1 MVNLSKIGMVKGK
14 QYETIVTTINL
25 NNVKNAAP
33 IGIICSGEDII
44 VCRIFKGSK
53 TLDNIL
59 STKKF
64 TINITHDAELFLL
77 STIGNLPKSY
87 FNDDNS
93 IKNVD
98 AYAKCEVINFKNAVK
113 QSDPI
118 KKKDEAIVIKSKVCE
133 LIINDNVKALNRGFG
148 YVIESLINFTRID
161 LVDDNEKQLFI
172 DKFIE
177 ANRVTTKV
185 GYEDDI
191 KAMVEV
197 KKELIK
203 KGFDL

>member
-1 MVNLSKIGMVKGK
+1 M
-14 QYETIVTTINL
+14 

-93 IKNVD
+93 IKNV
-98 AYAKCEVINFKNAVK
+98 AKFISTNDNKLRT
-113 QSDPI
+113 
-118 KKKDEAIVIKSKVCE
+118 IVII
-133 LIINDNVKALNRGFG
+133 LIISF
-148 YVIESLINFTRID
+148 
-161 LVDDNEKQLFI
+161 LFNI
-172 DKFIE
+172 FFKYLF
-177 ANRVTTKV
+177 
-185 GYEDDI
+185 
-191 KAMVEV
+191 
-197 KKELIK
+197 
-203 KGFDL
+203 F